1 MNAQT
6 QESIQVKD
14 IITAIPVSDP
24 ERSKA
29 WYTKL
34 FGKAPDLEP
43 FLGNIEFKLGSAWV
57 QISKGTVK
65 PSNWNLQIEVQDLAK
80 EHRRLRD
87 NGIAT
92 PNISTSPGVI
102 TWFDVNDPDGNRM
115 RWFQVLT
122 GDSNVTGKSG

>member
-1 MNAQT
+1 MTAQT

-14 IITAIPVSDP
+14 IITVIPVSDP

-43 FLGNIEFKLGSAWV
+43 FPGNIEFKLGSAWL

-65 PSNWNLQIEVQDLAK
+65 LSSWNLQIAVQDLAA
-80 EHRRLRD
+80 EHRRLQE
-87 NGIAT
+87 NGIVTSQIGA
-92 PNISTSPGVI
+92 SPGVI
-102 TWFDVNDPDGNRM
+102 TWFDVNDPDGNGM
-115 RWFQVLT
+115 RWFQILT
-122 GDSNVTGKSG
+122 EDPNVTGKPD